1 VQAHSGLTRF
11 FFWRFR
17 HFAQFFFKK
26 KFQTKIFLENFFFKK
41 MMTVYF
47 KKKYQKND
55 DHVSQKQ
62 IPKKIMTVYVDAKN
76 PGFSRFRAVFATKT
90 CLIWARFLSFLVKHH
105 HKFSAPPLNYIGS
118 KVKKK
123 QNREKK

>member
-1 VQAHSGLTRF
+1 MQAHSGLTRF

-17 HFAQFFFKK
+17 HFAQFFLKK
-26 KFQTKIFLENFFFKK
+26 KFQTKIFLEKKCFFFKK

-62 IPKKIMTVYVDAKN
+62 IPKKIMTVCMWTQKIR
-76 PGFSRFRAVFATKT
+76 GFHVFG
-90 CLIWARFLSFLVKHH
+90 LFLLQKLV
-105 HKFSAPPLNYIGS
+105 
-118 KVKKK
+118 
-123 QNREKK
+123 